1 MTILSINAGSA
12 TVKYGLFNAE
22 TLEPLGRGRASGIGT
37 AEGRIEHLLIA
48 NEPIAYG
55 VSLPDHDSALQA
67 LLADIRPTH
76 GGIDAVTG
84 VGHRVVHGG
93 TELTA
98 PTRIDDT
105 VVATIRELGQL
116 APLHNAVAAN
126 AIEAARSLFPQAAHV
141 AVFDTAFHAHMPE
154 HARNYAIPNDYA
166 ERGYRR
172 YGFHGISHQS
182 AAGRAS
188 TWLGRPLEQLRLIT
202 LHLGSGA
209 SAAAIDG
216 GVSIDTSMGMTP
228 LEGLVMGTRSGDIDP
243 AAVLRMAAEDGSSVT
258 SVETMLMRD
267 SGLRALAGTDDM
279 RRIEARDA
287 DGDPEAQA
295 ALALFCYRIRK
306 YIGAYIAALGGVDA
320 VVFTGGVGEKSP
332 TVRART
338 CEGLATF
345 GIAIDEVPNRAGE
358 VAVHGGTV
366 PILVIPADEER
377 AMAQAVTR
385 LLADSG

>member
-1 MTILSINAGSA
+1 MIILSLNAGSA

-22 TLEPLGRGRASGIGT
+22 TLEPLGRGRATGIGT
-37 AEGRIEHLLIA
+37 AEGRIERLPTDD
-48 NEPIAYG
+48 EPIDYS
-55 VSLPDHDSALQA
+55 VSLPNHGSALQA
-67 LLADIRPTH
+67 LLADIPSTLS
-76 GGIDAVTG
+76 GIDAVTG

-93 TELTA
+93 TELTE
-98 PTRIDDT
+98 PSRIDDT

-116 APLHNAVAAN
+116 APLHNAVAAD
-126 AIEAARSLFPQAAHV
+126 AIEAARSHFPQAAHV
-141 AVFDTAFHAHMPE
+141 AVFDTAFHAHMPD
-154 HARNYAIPNDYA
+154 HARRYAIPKDYA

-182 AAGRAS
+182 AADRAAN
-188 TWLGRPLEQLRLIT
+188 WLGRPLEQLRLIT

-243 AAVLRMAAEDGSSVT
+243 AAVLRMAAEDGSSVA
-258 SVETMLMRD
+258 SVEAMLMRD

-295 ALALFCYRIRK
+295 ALAMFCYRIRK

-320 VVFTGGVGEKSP
+320 IVFTGGIGENSAM
-332 TVRART
+332 VRTRA

-345 GIAIDEVPNRAGE
+345 GIAIDETANRSGE
-358 VAVHGGTV
+358 FAVHSGTV
-366 PILVIPADEER
+366 PVLVVPADEER
-377 AMAQAVTR
+377 AMARAVAR
-385 LLADSG
+385 LLVSSK

>member
-1 MTILSINAGSA
+1 MTIVSLNAGSA
-12 TVKYGLFNAE
+12 TVKYGLFDAE
-22 TLEPLGRGRASGIGT
+22 SLEPLGRGRASGIG
-37 AEGRIEHLLIA
+37 AAAGRVEHLRTA
-48 NEPIAYG
+48 GDPVEYS
-55 VSLPDHDSALQA
+55 VSLPDHGAALQA
-67 LLADIRPTH
+67 LLADIPSVH
-76 GGIDAVTG
+76 GHFGTVTG

-93 TELTA
+93 TELTG

-105 VVATIRELGQL
+105 VVATIRELGRL
-116 APLHNAVAAN
+116 APLHNAVAAD
-126 AIEAARSLFPQAAHV
+126 AIEAARSHFPQAAHV
-141 AVFDTAFHAHMPE
+141 ALFDTAFHARMPDR
-154 HARNYAIPNDYA
+154 ARRYAIPEEYA

-182 AAGRAS
+182 AAVRAAD
-188 TWLGRPLEQLRLIT
+188 WLGRPLEQLRLIT

-243 AAVLRMAAEDGSSVT
+243 AAVLRMSAEDGSSVA

-287 DGDPEAQA
+287 DGDPEART
-295 ALALFCYRIRK
+295 ALTLFCYRIRK
-306 YIGAYIAALGGVDA
+306 YIGAYIAALGGIDA
-320 VVFTGGVGEKSP
+320 IVFTGGIGENSP
-332 TVRART
+332 AVRART
-338 CEGLATF
+338 CEGLAGF
-345 GIAIDEVPNRAGE
+345 GIAIDETLNRAGE
-358 VAVHGGTV
+358 FAMHGGTV
-366 PILVIPADEER
+366 PVLVIPADEEG
-377 AMAQAVTR
+377 AMAQAVAR